1 VTTCSF
7 DDPDAFPPVAH
18 CWTSHQLHWIKLT
31 DGLPCLEEG
40 PTSS

>member
-18 CWTSHQLHWIKLT
+18 VWTSHQLHWVKLT
-31 DGLPCLEEG
+31 DGLPSFEEG
-40 PTSS
+40 PPSS